1 MSFIWYTIWFVVAVG
16 LLVTVHEF
24 GHFWVARRLG
34 FKVLRFSIGFG
45 RPLLTRVAGADRV
58 EYVVAAVPLGGYVKL
73 LDEREGPVEPQD
85 LPRSF
90 THRPPW
96 QRILVLLAGPACNIL
111 FAVLVLWGMLWAN
124 GITEVR
130 PTVGDVTAGSIAARA
145 GLKSGDEIRAING
158 AAVTGQRDVVFDLL
172 KAGRLDFRPPDTD
185 KFRCLALAQAAACAG
200 GLSPV
205 VLNAANEVAVEAF
218 LERRLNFPAIAAVI
232 EAVMERASG
241 GAIGGLDDV
250 LAADA
255 DSRMHARERIVRL
268 TPGARGAHA

>member
-1 MSFIWYTIWFVVAVG
+1 MSFFWYLIWFVIAVG

-73 LDEREGPVEPQD
+73 LDEREGPVAAAD

-96 QRILVLLAGPACNIL
+96 QRILVLLAGPACNIA
-111 FAVLVLWGMLWAN
+111 FAVLVLWGMLWVN

-130 PTVGDVTAGSIAARA
+130 PRIGEVTADSIAARA
-145 GLKSGDEIRAING
+145 GVKPGDEIRAING
-158 AAVTGQRDVVFDLL
+158 EPVSAQRDVVFDLL
-172 KAGRLDFRPPDTD
+172 
-185 KFRCLALAQAAACAG
+185 
-200 GLSPV
+200 
-205 VLNAANEVAVEAF
+205 
-218 LERRLNFPAIAAVI
+218 
-232 EAVMERASG
+232 
-241 GAIGGLDDV
+241 
-250 LAADA
+250 DA
-255 DSRMHARERIVRL
+255 MS
-268 TPGARGAHA
+268 